1 MNKKTY
7 QKPEMQV
14 YLLMKHAPL
23 ICQSPG
29 GGGGGTGGSGGAGGS
44 GYIPRINEDL
54 NKLA

>member
-29 GGGGGTGGSGGAGGS
+29 GGGTGGGGGS
-44 GYIPRINEDL
+44 RTYIPRINEDL
-54 NKLA
+54 NDLT

>member
-29 GGGGGTGGSGGAGGS
+29 GGGGTGGGGGS
-44 GYIPRINEDL
+44 RTYIPRINEDM
-54 NKLA
+54 NELA

>member
-14 YLLMKHAPL
+14 YLLSDPKPL
-23 ICQSPG
+23 LTGTTPG
-29 GGGGGTGGSGGAGGS
+29 GGGSGGA

-54 NKLA
+54 NKLT

>member
-29 GGGGGTGGSGGAGGS
+29 GGTGGGGGSRT
-44 GYIPRINEDL
+44 YIPRINENL
-54 NKLA
+54 NKLT

>member
-14 YLLMKHAPL
+14 YLLSDPKPL
-23 ICQSPG
+23 LVGTTPG
-29 GGGGGTGGSGGAGGS
+29 GGGGGNGGVT
-44 GYIPRINEDL
+44 YIPRINEDL

>member
-29 GGGGGTGGSGGAGGS
+29 GGGGGGVI
-44 GYIPRINEDL
+44 YIPRINEDM
-54 NKLA
+54 NELA

>member
-29 GGGGGTGGSGGAGGS
+29 GGGGGSRT
-44 GYIPRINEDL
+44 YIPHINENL
-54 NKLA
+54 NKLT

>member
-29 GGGGGTGGSGGAGGS
+29 GGGGGGVI
-44 GYIPRINEDL
+44 YIPHINEDL

>member
-29 GGGGGTGGSGGAGGS
+29 GGGGTGGGGGII
-44 GYIPRINEDL
+44 YIPRINEDL

>member
-29 GGGGGTGGSGGAGGS
+29 GGGGGTGGGGGS
-44 GYIPRINEDL
+44 RTYIPRINEDL

>member
-29 GGGGGTGGSGGAGGS
+29 GGGGGTGGGGGS
-44 GYIPRINEDL
+44 RTYIPRINEDL
-54 NKLA
+54 NDLT

>member
-23 ICQSPG
+23 ICKSP
-29 GGGGGTGGSGGAGGS
+29 GGGGTGGGRT
-44 GYIPRINEDL
+44 YIPHINEDM
-54 NKLA
+54 NELA

>member
-14 YLLMKHAPL
+14 YLLSDPKPL
-23 ICQSPG
+23 LAGSG
-29 GGGGGTGGSGGAGGS
+29 GGSGGA

>member
-29 GGGGGTGGSGGAGGS
+29 GGGGNGGGGTEPGA
-44 GYIPRINEDL
+44 YIPRINEDL